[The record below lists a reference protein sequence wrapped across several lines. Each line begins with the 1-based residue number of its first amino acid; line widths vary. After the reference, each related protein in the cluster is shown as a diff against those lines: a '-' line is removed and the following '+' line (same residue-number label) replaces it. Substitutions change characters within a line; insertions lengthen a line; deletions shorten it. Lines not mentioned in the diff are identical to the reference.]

1 MATVR
6 VAVASTPLTATL
18 AAGLPPVLHAIAEAG
33 RLGASIVCLPEA
45 VLPGHRMQPRPVE
58 DASAEA
64 IEASLGQV
72 AEAARA
78 AKVVTLVGIERP
90 TPRGRELV
98 QVVFDASG
106 ERLGEQVKT
115 QVDPGEESLYVA
127 GARRSVFTAAGLTF
141 GIAICHEVFRY
152 PEITRSLVLAGAQVV
167 FAPHFVTTR
176 DGTLPSCFLDPKAP
190 YNEKALLCRAME
202 NTVYIAAANVAG
214 PNQGSVTGII
224 GPDGGLVTSLTY
236 GRVGVAV
243 ADLDLTLATARIARR
258 WAPERSLLA

>member
-1 MATVR
+1 M
-6 VAVASTPLTATL
+6 
-18 AAGLPPVLHAIAEAG
+18 
-33 RLGASIVCLPEA
+33 
-45 VLPGHRMQPRPVE
+45 
-58 DASAEA
+58 
-64 IEASLGQV
+64 
-72 AEAARA
+72 
-78 AKVVTLVGIERP
+78 
-90 TPRGRELV
+90 
-98 QVVFDASG
+98 
-106 ERLGEQVKT
+106 
-115 QVDPGEESLYVA
+115 
-127 GARRSVFTAAGLTF
+127 
-141 GIAICHEVFRY
+141 
-152 PEITRSLVLAGAQVV
+152 LAGAQVV